1 MLLYFDDNAGDA
13 VSYSTAWTTYVR
25 DTGAVNA
32 TSWLG
37 GTFHSC
43 SASSQT
49 SLAAGCNAT
58 ITFTGTKIWVIGDWN
73 PNQGIYYCALL
84 NEGQPWRW
92 FNASTLSSP
101 YPGQTGLNHTRCQL
115 SGLENKQHT
124 LVFGQTQDDVINN
137 GITIDYYVVDNATDS
152 TVSTL
157 TWASDF
163 VAGRPDA
170 DYQWSVQTSDSS
182 ATTSAVSS
190 FTSASSSATAS
201 SKSGSSSSTTAI
213 GVGVGVGVG
222 CAVLLALAAV
232 WWIIRRRRRAD
243 DAQTVVTEP
252 HHELKARSGSFDGG
266 FVPYATTTMSGHA
279 DHRPSQLGVP
289 EVQHSPT
296 TPYYSASAYGESEG
310 SRLDSPATFR
320 PRGF

>member
-1 MLLYFDDNAGDA
+1 M
-13 VSYSTAWTTYVR
+13 
-25 DTGAVNA
+25 
-32 TSWLG
+32 
-37 GTFHSC
+37 
-43 SASSQT
+43 
-49 SLAAGCNAT
+49 
-58 ITFTGTKIWVIGDWN
+58 
-73 PNQGIYYCALL
+73 
-84 NEGQPWRW
+84 
-92 FNASTLSSP
+92 
-101 YPGQTGLNHTRCQL
+101 
-115 SGLENKQHT
+115 
-124 LVFGQTQDDVINN
+124 FGQTQDDVINN

-266 FVPYATTTMSGHA
+266 FVPYATTTMSGHGAFSFARLSPIRFSGRTRRREAAKPLSPGPEA
-279 DHRPSQLGVP
+279 DNALSLCCFASRPPPEPARRSRGAALADDPVLLGLGVRRVGG
-289 EVQHSPT
+289 EQARLSRDLST
-296 TPYYSASAYGESEG
+296 EGLLRSAQGRPWG
-310 SRLDSPATFR
+310 TGDRLFSLQGLRTSL
-320 PRGF
+320 